1 MDIVIQLIQ
10 HLVSTDHSID
20 TIDSI
25 LNRLNITR
33 DRLLQILSDQQ
44 YADYFQLLRPKDHKK
59 QPTTEKL
66 ALTLDVRASKKKK
79 K

>member
-33 DRLLQILSDQQ
+33 DRLLQILNDQQ
-44 YADYFQLLRPKDHKK
+44 YADYFQLLRPKDHKNNQQQK
-59 QPTTEKL
+59 NL
-66 ALTLDVRASKKKK
+66 R
-79 K
+79 